1 MKTITREI
9 VIKSIMY
16 DTVYGKNINKEVC
29 YVYKIETYA
38 PLNLH
43 AMQFTIIESVKVPER
58 LDEFMVLHGV
68 GQSEILE
75 FLNKNYKKQ

>member
-1 MKTITREI
+1 
-9 VIKSIMY
+9 VIKSLEFKECSEK
-16 DTVYGKNINKEVC
+16 GEKNYYI
-29 YVYKIETYA
+29 IETYA

>member
-1 MKTITREI
+1 MKTKTKEI
-9 VIKSIMY
+9 VIDSLEFKECSEK
-16 DTVYGKNINKEVC
+16 GNKNF
-29 YVYKIETYA
+29 YLIETYA

>member
-1 MKTITREI
+1 MKTDTKEI
-9 VIKSIMY
+9 VIRSLEFKECSEK
-16 DTVYGKNINKEVC
+16 GEKNYYI
-29 YVYKIETYA
+29 IETYA

>member
-1 MKTITREI
+1 MKTDTREI
-9 VIKSIMY
+9 VIKSLEFKECSEK
-16 DTVYGKNINKEVC
+16 GEKNYYI
-29 YVYKIETYA
+29 IETYA